1 MMKITRR
8 RALGMFSATLGMGFG
23 AGHLFAQGKPKRVL
37 NGHILGNTLAIHIP
51 AIAALNEGLPA
62 LGYAPPKLA
71 RIDSMQV
78 LTQSIIGKS
87 AELGEADIS
96 SSLQAS
102 FAGADLKLI
111 GLVYANASLV
121 FVANSDV
128 IKDFADFL
136 KPGVVVAVNSKGD
149 WIHAMLSGALS
160 KRGLDPNKATVVEIG
175 GSASRVQALL
185 ANRVQV
191 VPVHFDQT
199 PDILSKGNYKIM
211 LKPWE
216 EYKLFIAECWLTSG
230 EWLKNPE
237 NQRLA
242 VDIQKATISS
252 FRKANRDLS
261 YFGNAYRKYSTIKGA
276 AALTDEQLKPVW
288 ETMSKTARV
297 WPDDGMF
304 KREFFRELLPIYKA
318 VGAFPREPD
327 LDRLIDT
334 SYTEQAL
341 KELG

>member
-23 AGHLFAQGKPKRVL
+23 TGPLFAQGKSNRAL

-160 KRGLDPNKATVVEIG
+160 KRGLDPSKATVVEIG

-216 EYKLFIAECWLTSG
+216 EYKLFIAECWLASG
-230 EWLKNPE
+230 EWLKNPD

-242 VDIQKATISS
+242 VDIQKATITS

-261 YFGNAYRKYSTIKGA
+261 YFGNAYRKFSTIKGA
-276 AALTDEQLKPVW
+276 SALTDEQLKPVW
-288 ETMSKTARV
+288 ETMSKTARA

-304 KREFFRELLPIYKA
+304 KREYFRDLLPVYKA
-318 VGAFPREPD
+318 VGSFPREPD
-327 LDRLIDT
+327 LGRLIDT